1 MVFLFKIDILA
12 RCITLTGRFLCNLQK
27 GNQDKIN
34 RRRWPGV
41 LASVALKRVNT
52 RFRRRIVSSAG
63 VSLLTRNESSHFEA
77 APFDAQH

>member
-1 MVFLFKIDILA
+1 MVFFFKIDILA

-41 LASVALKRVNT
+41 LASV
-52 RFRRRIVSSAG
+52 VSSAD